1 MTTITDRY
9 HKDFVVKNECD
20 YCYNVIYNQVP
31 LYLGDK
37 IQEVYE
43 LNPES
48 CRLMFTTED
57 EKETRKVLQNFEKE
71 KPMEEGT
78 FTRGH
83 WKNGIK

>member
-1 MTTITDRY
+1 MMTITDRY
-9 HKDFVVKNECD
+9 RKDFVVKNECD

-37 IQEVYE
+37 MQEVYDIH
-43 LNPES
+43 PES

-57 EKETRKVLQNFEKE
+57 DAEMRKVLQNFEQK